1 MNRRTTSTILF
12 ILIIAVV
19 TISTGSVIA
28 IDNDA
33 TSQGLDDDGNDDST
47 YEWLAQERNE
57 NSDYA
62 YVEDYDEVI
71 QDMSTNP
78 QYLFSGGISSET
90 TENLQKTSEKLEQR
104 VDQFDEL
111 EDTESIYDE
120 LEALNSEQFI
130 YRSVEGRSDERVAR
144 FTTEEG
150 YSNFDRDNISFEQET
165 EDQRFVI
172 VQYEDGNFTKQIDSR
187 LTSQEYSRDDYY
199 AEEPE
204 TSVPEDELREIEELL
219 NDANSQANSER
230 FGSTGD
236 RSYSDEPHSDVQ
248 TWNQQTITGLDSY
261 GNRLESETDE
271 YSGGPLVPEHR
282 VGEAKAFPENCESDS
297 CAVTGIHA
305 SIASFTS
312 TWVHLERKR
321 NSALTED
328 NVSSETVVYR
338 EEIDAEDDVKY
349 TFDREIPFETEN
361 LRREPYSRQFDNVIY
376 SGDEEYLIDR
386 IPRNGEY
393 TIDSYYSETRTQTP
407 EGTEETNEDLDD
419 VSTRLAPDEGQMTIM
434 YDSGLQ
440 STPEEDI
447 PDEVSTGDTRTV
459 YENTS
464 VEMTNYNLELDTQN
478 PSDPVCDSGNCKI
491 EVTEEQM
498 GDRSIVLS
506 WELGTEDV
514 NRELL
519 TNRPMQFELSAD
531 FEHTTTRVIDEAT
544 VTCEEFERPEEGESS
559 GDIEC
564 IDETVDWDEVSR
576 TDVTLNETTVSDSK
590 NFEFSKYEL
599 LGAEEYSTVQ
609 KANFV
614 GENKTEYSVALD
626 TELTTAVRPEGG
638 GTYYEPWDSITV
650 GSEELKSQW
659 SYFSSRTKYW
669 DQLVEMNKNSSDEKE
684 DLEKIYQ
691 TESDGVFSSPYRP
704 LTTHAYPEYGIYNT
718 EDSSA
723 QMTRISELEN
733 EQKVIYSPA
742 LQVHE
747 SCRQNWPHAEE
758 EGVENSEPC
767 YWGFTSSGDQV
778 KPPEFTEYVH
788 EEITPNNYQNYIKG
802 DNYYSLFQAK
812 PEDGEFTRWVY
823 RNTGF
828 GDTDSRE
835 PVMYAGSYIQPGG
848 AVFEVSGEETGPPQL
863 SPITSDNQQELPVDS
878 TTTVYESRVTVEE
891 INQCGLRTENTQIP
905 KIVAECVSSD
915 SVNYISNYAE
925 QFVAYEVTVEGLPL
939 TEEEKEAIKNDPE
952 RSLEDEWVPIST
964 EQRDESLIVQGGI
977 TLTGTEFEKD
987 QSEYEIFSQN
997 PGNVDTAFD
1006 RKSRYS
1012 TDSDGK
1018 TIVLV
1023 RNSRWDSPEYSMSY
1037 DSNHW
1042 KTLDSGEKAYQSSQR
1057 RGTVPSESRSY
1068 AFEQMIL
1075 EIASLF
1081 IVIYMIVLVHEILFY
1096 NTSFYFSWASGIKE
1110 TVPWWI
1116 FTTIFVALILLVIR
1130 YPAVREEV
1138 LLFGLVIYA
1147 LKVQYT
1153 KNLNRT

>member
-12 ILIIAVV
+12 ILVIAVV

-47 YEWLAQERNE
+47 YEWLAQEQN
-57 NSDYA
+57 NSSDYA
-62 YVEDYDEVI
+62 RVENYSEVI
-71 QDMSTNP
+71 EDMDRNP
-78 QYLFSGGISSET
+78 QYLFSGGISSEV
-90 TENLQKTSEKLEQR
+90 TENLQKSSEKLEQR
-104 VDQFDEL
+104 VAEFDEL
-111 EDTESIYDE
+111 EDTASIYDE

-130 YRSVEGRSDERVAR
+130 YRSIEGRSDERVAR

-150 YSNFDRDNISFEQET
+150 YSNFDRENISFEQET
-165 EDQRFVI
+165 EDQRFVT

-187 LTSQEYSRDDYY
+187 LTSEDYSRDDYY

-219 NDANSQANSER
+219 NEANSQADSER
-230 FGSTGD
+230 FGSSGD

-248 TWNQQTITGLDSY
+248 TWNRQTLTGLDSY
-261 GNRLESETDE
+261 GDRLGSETDE

-282 VGEAKAFPENCESDS
+282 VGAAKAFPEGCESED

-321 NSALTED
+321 NSALTEE
-328 NVSSETVVYR
+328 NVSSETLIYR
-338 EEIDAEDDVKY
+338 EEVDSEDDVRY
-349 TFDREIPFETEN
+349 TFDREIPFETDN

-393 TIDSYYSETRTQTP
+393 TLDSYYSETRRQTP
-407 EGTEETNEDLDD
+407 EGTEETNEGLDD

-440 STPEEDI
+440 ETPEEDI
-447 PDEVSTGDTRTV
+447 PDDVSTGDTRTL

-464 VEMTNYNLELDTQN
+464 VEMTDYSLELDTQN
-478 PSDPVCDSGNCKI
+478 PSDPVCDSGNCDI
-491 EVTEEQM
+491 TVTEEHM
-498 GDRSIVLS
+498 GDRSIALS
-506 WELGTEDV
+506 WELGNEGVD
-514 NRELL
+514 RELL

-531 FEHTTTRVIDEAT
+531 FEHTTTRVVDEAT
-544 VTCEEFERPEEGESS
+544 VTCEEFERPEDGESS
-559 GDIEC
+559 GSLEC
-564 IDETVDWDEVSR
+564 IDENVEWDELSR

-590 NFEFSKYEL
+590 NFEFSQYEL

-614 GENKTEYSVALD
+614 GENRTEYSVELD

-650 GSEELKSQW
+650 GNEELKSQW

-669 DQLVEMNKNSSDEKE
+669 DQLVEMNKNSADERE
-684 DLEKIYQ
+684 DLESIYQ

-704 LTTHAYPEYGIYNT
+704 LTTHTYPEYGIYNT
-718 EDSSA
+718 ETSSA

-733 EQKVIYSPA
+733 EQKIIYSPA

-747 SCRQNWPHAEE
+747 SCRQNWPYADE

-767 YWGFTSSGDQV
+767 YWGFTSAGDQV
-778 KPPEFTEYVH
+778 NPPEFTEYVH
-788 EEITPNNYQNYIKG
+788 EEITPNNYENYVRD
-802 DNYYSLFQAK
+802 DNYYKLFKVA
-812 PEDGEFTRWVY
+812 PGTNDFSRWIY
-823 RNTGF
+823 RNTGLEES
-828 GDTDSRE
+828 DNRE
-835 PVMYAGSYIQPGG
+835 PVMYSGSYIQPGG
-848 AVFEVSGEETGPPQL
+848 AVFEVSGEDTEPPQL
-863 SPITSDNQQELPVDS
+863 SPVTSNDQQELPVDS
-878 TTTVYESRVTVEE
+878 TTTVYESRVRVEQ
-891 INQCGLRTENTQIP
+891 IDQCGMRTEETQIP
-905 KIVAECVSSD
+905 KIVAECVSAEDVS
-915 SVNYISNYAE
+915 YISNYTE

-939 TEEEKEAIKNDPE
+939 TEEEKEAIQDDPE

-977 TLTGTEFEKD
+977 TLNGPEFEKG
-987 QSEYEIFSQN
+987 QSEYEIFSQD
-997 PGNVDTAFD
+997 PQNVSTAFE

-1023 RNSRWDSPEYSMSY
+1023 RNSRWDSPEYSISY

-1042 KTLDSGEKAYQSSQR
+1042 KTLGAGENAYQSSQQQ
-1057 RGTVPSESRSY
+1057 GTVPSQSRSY

-1075 EIASLF
+1075 QIASLF
-1081 IVIYMIVLVHEILFY
+1081 IVIYMMILVHEIMFY
-1096 NTSFYFSWASGIKE
+1096 NTSFYFSWAEGIKE

-1116 FTTIFVALILLVIR
+1116 FTSIFAALLLLCYR

-1153 KNLNRT
+1153 KNLNRS